1 MSSELDLFFVGSADK
16 EFESDLSQA
25 AQEKFATVF
34 TMMIAGLKPPLS
46 DSKPLNGLGK
56 GVYELRKNGRPAYRC
71 VYVVKDGTLYVL
83 HAFSKTSGGT
93 PKSHEETIKKRYKS
107 IK

>member
-1 MSSELDLFFVGSADK
+1 MSIELDLVFVGSADK
-16 EFESDLSQA
+16 EFESDLSRA

-34 TMMIAGLKPPLS
+34 TMMMAGLTPALV

-71 VYVVKDGTLYVL
+71 VYTVKDRTLYVL

-93 PKSHEETIKKRYKS
+93 PKSHEDTIKKRYKS

>member
-34 TMMIAGLKPPLS
+34 TMMIAGLKPRFQTQNHS
-46 DSKPLNGLGK
+46 TG
-56 GVYELRKNGRPAYRC
+56 
-71 VYVVKDGTLYVL
+71 
-83 HAFSKTSGGT
+83 
-93 PKSHEETIKKRYKS
+93 
-107 IK
+107 